1 MPQSHTPDQHAY
13 LESRLASHAS
23 EAEAMHTAPSLECVE
38 PNERRRRE
46 YKRQLLEE
54 AYRKAVED
62 TFLDQVRYVRATGNA
77 LSINTKDGGRLQD
90 DGDKVVAYGM
100 ADDVAAM
107 RLIELCMLKGFGAI
121 VLRGSDAFLLHA
133 MTLAR
138 QKGLSVSPIDH
149 HQMTIWASVQSGG
162 GGGAPAAP
170 MVTAPTKSR
179 RGLDSMAG
187 PGNVR
192 QRLQD
197 RRDEQDDTAPPSPI
211 RPTFPR
217 RPM

>member
-107 RLIELCMLKGFGAI
+107 RLIELCMLKASGPSSCA
-121 VLRGSDAFLLHA
+121 
-133 MTLAR
+133 AR
-138 QKGLSVSPIDH
+138 
-149 HQMTIWASVQSGG
+149 M
-162 GGGAPAAP
+162 
-170 MVTAPTKSR
+170 
-179 RGLDSMAG
+179 
-187 PGNVR
+187 
-192 QRLQD
+192 
-197 RRDEQDDTAPPSPI
+197 PSCCMP
-211 RPTFPR
+211 
-217 RPM
+217 